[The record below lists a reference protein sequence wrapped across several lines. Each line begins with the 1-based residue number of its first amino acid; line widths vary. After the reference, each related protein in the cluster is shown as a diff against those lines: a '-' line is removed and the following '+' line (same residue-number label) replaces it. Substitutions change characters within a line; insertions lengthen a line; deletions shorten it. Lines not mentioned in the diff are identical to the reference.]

1 MSSSST
7 ASKRWDHPR
16 RCGENRA
23 DAASTAT
30 LEGSPPQVRGKQI
43 KAGGVG
49 GTDRITPAGAGK
61 TRRCCAHRPKFQ
73 DHPRRCGENRNV
85 IEFETCLPGSP
96 PQVRGKLIHIPP
108 SSQGKRITPAGA
120 GKTAQPWVGIGM
132 AGDHPRRCGENMI
145 LVVGMHIG
153 SGSPPQVRG
162 KLEYRVEGETNL
174 RITPAGAGKTRPSE
188 RR

>member
-1 MSSSST
+1 MTYLSRITPAGAGKTMSSSST

-73 DHPRRCGENRNV
+73 DHPRRCGENYTMTV
-85 IEFETCLPGSP
+85 PCLSVGGSP
-96 PQVRGKLIHIPP
+96 PQVRGKHIIHGTCP
-108 SSQGKRITPAGA
+108 STEGITPAGA
-120 GKTAQPWVGIGM
+120 GKT
-132 AGDHPRRCGENMI
+132 
-145 LVVGMHIG
+145 LVFV
-153 SGSPPQVRG
+153 SVKKPFLGSPPQVRG
-162 KLEYRVEGETNL
+162 KPQCY
-174 RITPAGAGKTRPSE
+174 
-188 RR
+188 